1 MTDSARRAGSGALLA
16 AALVAGAPAC
26 APRAR
31 VPRRPASAA
40 GSAPAAR
47 APLRAVGP
55 RVVYSAKGLFDTVLV
70 VDDGDIRYLRFG
82 NVEGDDQS
90 EISLSDPDA
99 VPMEYIRYATIG
111 LAYADGRGRTLM
123 IGLGGGTFT
132 TMLRRLFPAM
142 WIEVAEIDPVVADVA
157 KRFFG
162 LREDDR
168 YHVHIGDGRAYV
180 ERSTEQYDLVLLDAF
195 SGAGIPA
202 HLGRRDFFELV
213 RARLADGGAAV
224 ANIAA
229 ADDAVE
235 RGLVDA
241 FREAFPLHA
250 CFETPESGNIV
261 LVGVVGR
268 PLPDAAALRERARTL
283 GAALHLPFDLVEVA
297 ARLGTGCI

>member
-1 MTDSARRAGSGALLA
+1 
-16 AALVAGAPAC
+16 
-26 APRAR
+26 
-31 VPRRPASAA
+31 
-40 GSAPAAR
+40 
-47 APLRAVGP
+47 
-55 RVVYSAKGLFDTVLV
+55 VLV

-111 LAYADGRGRTLM
+111 LAYTRGRGRTLM

-132 TMLRRLFPAM
+132 TMLRRLFPDM

-180 ERSTEQYDLVLLDAF
+180 ERSTEMYDLVLLDAF

-213 RARLADGGAAV
+213 RTRLAEGGAVV

-241 FREAFPLHA
+241 FREAFPLNA

-268 PLPDAAALRERARTL
+268 PLPDAAALRDRARTL
-283 GAALHLPFDLVEVA
+283 GAALDLPFDLVEVA